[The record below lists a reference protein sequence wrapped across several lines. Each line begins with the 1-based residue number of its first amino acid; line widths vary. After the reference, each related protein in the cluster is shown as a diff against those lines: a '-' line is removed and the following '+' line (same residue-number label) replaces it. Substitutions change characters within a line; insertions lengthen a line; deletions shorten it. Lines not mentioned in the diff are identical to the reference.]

1 MEFTEELR
9 AALQARPELLAKIAR
24 IGAVIVLDDSCEDL
38 NLYIE
43 DEGKFRLNVDTFLDK
58 IEAVDEVAVANKY
71 LQQPT
76 DRIEK
81 A

>member
-58 IEAVDEVAVANKY
+58 IEAADEVAVANKY
-71 LQQPT
+71 LQQPA